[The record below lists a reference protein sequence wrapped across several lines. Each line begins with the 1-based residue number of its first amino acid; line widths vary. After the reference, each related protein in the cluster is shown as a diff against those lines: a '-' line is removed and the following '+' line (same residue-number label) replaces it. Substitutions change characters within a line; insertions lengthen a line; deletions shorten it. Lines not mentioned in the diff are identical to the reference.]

1 MNRKKSVKYLML
13 IISLTTLII
22 FFLKLKKIYK
32 GILLLIYTFNGVFD
46 GEQVI
51 INIREIDFLQATF
64 FAILFILFS
73 LFILSHYLKIFN
85 SDFIKKLLLKF
96 SSQSDE
102 FIWGAGFLYF
112 IIMISLTTP
121 ILSPYDPNFNKDVII
136 TKLLPPLSRVH
147 YLKIK
152 SHSQNLDSYST
163 LRKKLFEN
171 SVEDNRIYFSRIE
184 LNDSNVIVHKNF
196 TVFTLS
202 KDSLLLIDGK
212 PEIGNKLFLLGT
224 DEFGRDLLSR
234 IIYGLRVSFFI
245 GIFSVIISFVVG
257 SLVGYIAGING
268 GLIDSVLMRSVE
280 FFLSFPILFFVI
292 FLIAFIGNS
301 IPLLIL
307 VFGFSGWMYIAKIAR
322 NETLACMKKE
332 FIQTLF
338 LAGQTKTKIILKHI
352 LPNTFSPIL
361 ITLIFQ
367 MSNVIIAES
376 ALSFL
381 GLGVQPP
388 TPTLG
393 GIIKSGYEYLSISW
407 WVTFISGLFLIFL
420 ILGINLFAEGMKKI
434 QMSK

>member
-1 MNRKKSVKYLML
+1 ML
-13 IISLTTLII
+13 IISIITLIV
-22 FFLKLKKIYK
+22 FSLRVENIYK
-32 GILLLIYTFNGVFD
+32 GILLLIYTLRRTFD
-46 GEQVI
+46 YNQVI
-51 INIREIDFLQATF
+51 MDIRGIDFLIATLFSIF
-64 FAILFILFS
+64 FLLFS
-73 LFILSHYLKIFN
+73 LIFLFHSLKILRF
-85 SDFIKKLLLKF
+85 DFINKLEMKF
-96 SSQSDE
+96 SSQPGE
-102 FIWGAGFLYF
+102 LIWGAGFLYF
-112 IIMISLTTP
+112 IIMISFTSSL
-121 ILSPYDPNFNKDVII
+121 LAPYDPNFNKDVSV
-136 TKLLPPLSRVH
+136 TKLLPPLSKVQ
-147 YLKIK
+147 YLHLKH
-152 SHSQNLDSYST
+152 HSQNLDTYYI
-163 LRKKLFEN
+163 LRKELFEN
-171 SVEDNRIYFSRIE
+171 SIEDNRIYFSRIE
-184 LNDSNVIVHKNF
+184 MIDENVIVHKNIS
-196 TVFTLS
+196 VQSIS
-202 KDSLLLIDGK
+202 KDSLVLVDNK
-212 PEIGNKLFLLGT
+212 PEVGEKLFLLGT

-245 GIFSVIISFVVG
+245 GIFSVIVSFVIG
-257 SLVGYIAGING
+257 SLVGYIAGISG

-292 FLIAFIGNS
+292 FLIAFVGNS
-301 IPLLIL
+301 IPLLIV

-338 LAGQTKTKIILKHI
+338 LVGQTKTKIILKHI

-407 WVTFISGLFLIFL
+407 WIDFVSGFVLIVL
-420 ILGINLFAEGMKKI
+420 ILGINLFAEGIKKV
-434 QMSK
+434 QMSR